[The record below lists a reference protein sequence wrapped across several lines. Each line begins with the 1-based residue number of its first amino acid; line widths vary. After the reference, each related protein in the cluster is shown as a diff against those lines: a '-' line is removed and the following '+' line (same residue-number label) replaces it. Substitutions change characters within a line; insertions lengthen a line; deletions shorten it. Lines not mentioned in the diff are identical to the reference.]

1 MMRTESEIQNSS
13 MDVRAAEESF
23 ATTVCRAHDHGARM
37 QRGLYRISFDKN
49 RCIALA
55 RVDKNIIITER
66 LGSNVNERQALPR
79 PTRWATKEITSH

>member
-13 MDVRAAEESF
+13 MDVRATEESF
-23 ATTVCRAHDHGARM
+23 ATTVCRAHDGARM

-49 RCIALA
+49 RCIASTRA
-55 RVDKNIIITER
+55 DKNIIITER